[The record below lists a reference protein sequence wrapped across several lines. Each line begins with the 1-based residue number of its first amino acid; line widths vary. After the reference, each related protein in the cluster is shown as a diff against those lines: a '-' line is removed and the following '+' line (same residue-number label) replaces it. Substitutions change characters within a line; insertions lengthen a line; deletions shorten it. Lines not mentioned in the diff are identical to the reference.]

1 MADFANKV
9 VLITGASSGIGA
21 GTAELLATKG
31 AWLVLVGRNGQNLS
45 DVAAKCTPTHG
56 APAPLQIIADVTN
69 EADAKRVIDT
79 TIEKFNKLNVLIN
92 SAGIIKRG
100 TIETSTLADFDEVM
114 STNVRA
120 IFNITQLAVPHLIA
134 TKGNIVNVSS
144 VNGIRSFAG
153 VLVYNMSKAAL
164 DQFTNCIAL
173 ELADK
178 QVRVNSV
185 NPVRFFLLQIVDA

>member
-185 NPVRFFLLQIVDA
+185 NPVRFFLQIVDA

>member
-31 AWLVLVGRNGQNLS
+31 AWLVLVGRNAQNLAN
-45 DVAAKCTPTHG
+45 VAGKCTPSHG
-56 APAPLQIIADVTN
+56 APPPLQIVADVTN
-69 EADAKRVIDT
+69 EADAKRTIDT
-79 TIEKFNKLNVLIN
+79 TIEKFNKLDVLVN
-92 SAGIIKRG
+92 SAGIIKKG
-100 TIETSTLADFDEVM
+100 TIETATLADYDEVM

-120 IFNITQLAVPHLIA
+120 IFHLTQLSVPYLII

-164 DQFTNCIAL
+164 DQFNNCIAL
-173 ELADK
+173 ELAEK
-178 QVRVNSV
+178 GIRVNSV
-185 NPVRFFLLQIVDA
+185 NPVRLFSIG